1 MAECFATYPTKQFN
15 DDSCLTKPN
24 AAYEW
29 LWFADM
35 LSTRVSSEVS
45 SASYLTYPILAFHRL
60 FASSTSSSRPHNF
73 DTIEEP
79 APFTGLGAD
88 WEAYE
93 AKKENTSIIA
103 SIHSSITSPRIS
115 MLFKNPSIIAM
126 ELSPLANRMMSPHV
140 NPVMVSGSG
149 YAIASVRRDTEKRM
163 VTRAVDAMDALGVK
177 FEKVRVEGIAAG
189 SGWAFRMD
197 PPLDALGIY
206 PTFKAPTAEPV
217 RYAVRQVL
225 DQEWRKLQALK
236 DKLAAEARRGEV
248 LGEILP
254 PLPIQENLKPIA
266 KVKRDFFGRVI
277 SELPVGLVT
286 AGDNP
291 RKKRRIVPAE
301 ENRDVWVTYNEG
313 FSNAVRKG
321 IRIDELMEG
330 LI

>member
-1 MAECFATYPTKQFN
+1 M
-15 DDSCLTKPN
+15 
-24 AAYEW
+24 
-29 LWFADM
+29 
-35 LSTRVSSEVS
+35 SSEVS

-60 FASSTSSSRPHNF
+60 FASSTSSSSSRPDNF
-73 DTIEEP
+73 DPTEEV
-79 APFTGLGAD
+79 ALFTGPSAD

-103 SIHSSITSPRIS
+103 SIHSSIKSPRLS
-115 MLFKNPSIIAM
+115 MLFNSPSIIAM

-163 VTRAVDAMDALGVK
+163 VARAVDAMDALGVK
-177 FEKVRVEGIAAG
+177 FEKVRVEGIATG

-197 PPLDALGIY
+197 PPIDALGIY
-206 PTFKAPTAEPV
+206 PTFKAPSVEPV

-248 LGEILP
+248 LGEVLP
-254 PLPIQENLKPIA
+254 QPPPQQQQIGLKPAA

-277 SELPVGLVT
+277 SELPVGLEV

-291 RKKRRIVPAE
+291 RKKRRVVLTE
-301 ENRDVWVTYNEG
+301 GKSDTWVTYNEG

>member
-1 MAECFATYPTKQFN
+1 
-15 DDSCLTKPN
+15 
-24 AAYEW
+24 
-29 LWFADM
+29 M
-35 LSTRVSSEVS
+35 LSARVSSEVS
-45 SASYLTYPILAFHRL
+45 SATYLTYPILAFHRL
-60 FASSTSSSRPHNF
+60 FACSTTGSSSRPDNF
-73 DTIEEP
+73 VTAGEP
-79 APFTGLGAD
+79 APFTGISAD

-93 AKKENTSIIA
+93 AMKENTSIIA
-103 SIHSSITSPRIS
+103 SIHSAIKCPRLS
-115 MLFKNPSIIAM
+115 MMFNNPGIIAE

-163 VTRAVDAMDALGVK
+163 VARAVGAMDALGVK
-177 FEKVRVEGIAAG
+177 FEKVRVEGITSG

-206 PTFKAPTAEPV
+206 PTFKTPHAEPV

-236 DKLAAEARRGEV
+236 GKLAAEARRGEV
-248 LGEILP
+248 LGEVIP
-254 PLPIQENLKPIA
+254 PPRTQEVDLKPVA

-277 SELPVGLVT
+277 SDLPVGLET

-291 RKKRRIVPAE
+291 RKKRRVAAGE
-301 ENRDVWVTYNEG
+301 EKRDVWVTYNEG

-330 LI
+330 LL